1 MTSNV
6 TYSAYTA
13 DKLRTAQAECNK
25 APWGQ
30 KRNDAKQL
38 YERAL
43 KAHHL
48 RRDAHAIEL
57 LDSLMEMLAD

>member
-1 MTSNV
+1 MASNV

-13 DKLRTAQAECNK
+13 DKLKTVKAECNK

-30 KRNDAKQL
+30 KRDDAKRL

-48 RRDAHAIEL
+48 RRDEYAIEQ
-57 LDSLMEMLAD
+57 LDTLMEMLAK